1 MKPMASTLDHK
12 RVFKADRLARRA
24 LESTR
29 ADGETVE
36 QHRER
41 VATFAA
47 RVNRFRRSAE
57 VPF

>member
-1 MKPMASTLDHK
+1 MPRDADQT
-12 RVFKADRLARRA
+12 KADRIARRA

-29 ADGETVE
+29 ADGETE
-36 QHRER
+36 QQHRER

-47 RVNRFRRSAE
+47 RLDRFRRSQE